1 MARYDKYDPISGGFR
16 APLAAD
22 RAKTSAGNPLGVG
35 LDANGRVVPGGGT
48 TGIVGVLC
56 TTRDMKANDIV
67 DVMTHGE
74 VVEMTGVG
82 AGVVV
87 TSADASGVTDATV
100 PGVGRTSVGYTV
112 EATRLIV
119 RRGAK

>member
-1 MARYDKYDPISGGFR
+1 MGHNVHNVIGLHVPSGAKDSNNSSR
-16 APLAAD
+16 AA
-22 RAKTSAGNPLGVG
+22 
-35 LDANGRVVPGGGT
+35 
-48 TGIVGVLC
+48 
-56 TTRDMKANDIV
+56 TRDMKANDIV

-87 TSADASGVTDATV
+87 TSADASGMTDATV